1 METTTEFDFAK
12 TESVYNYNITPN
24 INLCISRL
32 NNGVAVVYFTD
43 ELHNKINVPTG
54 IEVYECDF
62 EDKIKK
68 SALRSKGAAYPLC
81 WTDDYTIVYNKVVLL
96 EIKNQRKWN
105 IIS

>member
-12 TESVYNYNITPN
+12 TENVYNYNITPN
-24 INLCISRL
+24 INLSIKLR
-32 NNGVAVVYFTD
+32 NNGVSLLYFTD
-43 ELHNKINVPTG
+43 ELNNKINVPNG

-62 EDKIKK
+62 EDKITK
-68 SALRSKGAAYPLC
+68 SKLQSKEEAYPLC
-81 WTDDYTIVYNKVVLL
+81 WADDYTIVFNKIVLL